1 MNAMEIDNQY
11 ETTENT
17 CVTTMRSQQLSPAT
31 PPPEELRQTGGN
43 VAVALVNA
51 GPANPWKTVG
61 SATATAVTREEA
73 CLNFYFRGGDDEH
86 IFEAGEPQVRR
97 RRRAVGRVPKAGC
110 WLGP

>member
-11 ETTENT
+11 ETTENA

-51 GPANPWKTVG
+51 GPANSWKTVG
-61 SATATAVTREEA
+61 SATATAVTS
-73 CLNFYFRGGDDEH
+73 
-86 IFEAGEPQVRR
+86 
-97 RRRAVGRVPKAGC
+97 
-110 WLGP
+110 